1 MSQKRQVKKVLPFTV
16 LPKWRIGSSLTR
28 SCIFKECLRVV
39 LECLKTS
46 GNICWLNVCFFLV
59 FGCLEGCFNL
69 SGWYFGMP
77 ELLGGVRGC
86 FWRPTPWGIQWDW
99 SQLTNV
105 VQPWKTRFFSPD
117 AFQTSKYQNQ
127 TIYHFQ
133 KWLSFAIFIIFHNC
147 QRKIT
152 IYSLFG
158 SPCITSLGK
167 WGKNWTKYE
176 N

>member
-117 AFQTSKYQNQ
+117 AFQTSKYPPQNPQ
-127 TIYHFQ
+127 KDTLGSRIGPRKVICGHFAFF
-133 KWLSFAIFIIFHNC
+133 W
-147 QRKIT
+147 
-152 IYSLFG
+152 YFG
-158 SPCITSLGK
+158 LVFRV
-167 WGKNWTKYE
+167 
-176 N
+176 